1 MRLNGHPTDRLPH
14 NLHVS
19 VKGVVGE
26 DVLLML
32 DAKGICA
39 STGSAC
45 QSGSVEPSYVLSAC
59 GVERKW
65 AEGAL
70 RFTVGRSTTDADI
83 DAVLTELPPI
93 IERLRSY
100 KR

>member
-1 MRLNGHPTDRLPH
+1 MHWPADRLPH

-19 VKGVVGE
+19 VRGVIGE

-32 DAKGICA
+32 DALGICA

-45 QSGSVEPSYVLSAC
+45 QSGSVEPSYVLAAC
-59 GVERKW
+59 GVQREW

-70 RFTVGRSTTDADI
+70 RFTVGRDTTDADV
-83 DAVLTELPPI
+83 DAVVDALPKI
-93 IERLRSY
+93 IDRVRSFS
-100 KR
+100 RR